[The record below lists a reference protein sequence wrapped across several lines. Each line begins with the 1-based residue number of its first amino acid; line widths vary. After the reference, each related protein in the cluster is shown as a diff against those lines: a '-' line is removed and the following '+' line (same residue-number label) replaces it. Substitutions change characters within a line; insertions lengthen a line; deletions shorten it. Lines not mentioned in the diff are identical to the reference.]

1 VRSKIQDALLS
12 ALEAILRPTV
22 KLLLQC
28 GIGYSEFAAV
38 AKSVFIQVATDDY
51 KRRGRPANFS
61 QVSAMTGI
69 SRKEVSRI
77 RNAETDVRWTPNME
91 TSPVNT
97 VLHQWHFDE
106 DFSEGA
112 GTANKLSFEGPLSFS
127 DLVSRHAG
135 DIPPGAMRATL
146 QRAGVLTQNPEGLLC
161 VSQSFFYSR
170 VFDRDFIRGIAFSL
184 SNLGATLIH
193 NAAVHQRTDIPNERK
208 RELGRLERTAWSEHL
223 NDEGIARF
231 KAWVDESAPRFL
243 RESNT
248 LIGELEPPK
257 RSWTQDRPRS
267 VGVSVYYFEED

>member
-1 VRSKIQDALLS
+1 
-12 ALEAILRPTV
+12 
-22 KLLLQC
+22 
-28 GIGYSEFAAV
+28 
-38 AKSVFIQVATDDY
+38 
-51 KRRGRPANFS
+51 
-61 QVSAMTGI
+61 MTGI

-106 DFSEGA
+106 DFSDGA
-112 GTANKLSFEGPLSFS
+112 GTANALSFEGPLSFS
-127 DLVSRHAG
+127 ALVSRHAG
-135 DIPPGAMRATL
+135 DIPPGAMRAAL
-146 QRAGVLTQNPEGLLC
+146 QRAGVLTQNSEGLLC

-184 SNLGATLIH
+184 SNLGTTLIH
-193 NAAVHQRTDIPNERK
+193 NAAVHQRTDISNERK

-223 NDEGIARF
+223 SDEGIAKF

-243 RESNT
+243 RESNE

-257 RSWTQDRPRS
+257 RSWADDRPRS